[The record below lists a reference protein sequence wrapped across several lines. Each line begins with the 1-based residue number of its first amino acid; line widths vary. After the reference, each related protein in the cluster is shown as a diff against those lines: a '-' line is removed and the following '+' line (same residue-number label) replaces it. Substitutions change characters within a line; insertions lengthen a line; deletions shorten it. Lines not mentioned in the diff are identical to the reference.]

1 MSRGLELSEVG
12 AEPGEGTGA
21 ESEATL
27 AKLASLRVGCS
38 KNSHSRPAAAAEV
51 LVGEERALDNDT

>member
-1 MSRGLELSEVG
+1 MGFCQLIQVG
-12 AEPGEGTGA
+12 AEPGEGTA
-21 ESEATL
+21 ESEGTL